1 MPRISSFFGIV
12 ISMYWNE
19 GSHRVPH
26 FHAEYGEEQ
35 ASVAFD
41 GTILEGSLPAR
52 SSRFVREWALLHRA
66 ELERNWEFAR
76 ARQPLEP
83 IDPLA

>member
-1 MPRISSFFGIV
+1 MPRVSAFFGIV

-19 GSHRVPH
+19 GIHQVPH

-41 GTILEGSLPAR
+41 GAILEGSLPAR
-52 SSRFVREWALLHRA
+52 SARLVREWAFMHRA
-66 ELERNWEFAR
+66 ELERNWELAR
-76 ARQPLEP
+76 ARQPLAP